1 MYMCIDIYILCCYI
15 TRREIKNRC
24 SSSDPRIK
32 EEEFHRLFLFSK
44 IFHFESFWKWKRLIT
59 ILPIFFFLQIS
70 KIFYSPLFSSFVSNE
85 ISHLYRF
92 LSRNFVD
99 PKISD
104 LISFYER
111 RIDESELLSRFFLVF
126 VRLNVSVEIDKKIL
140 LIGTSSWDNQVK
152 GGMTW

>member
-1 MYMCIDIYILCCYI
+1 MFFQWSPDK
-15 TRREIKNRC
+15 RRRI
-24 SSSDPRIK
+24 SSFVS
-32 EEEFHRLFLFSK
+32 
-44 IFHFESFWKWKRLIT
+44 IFENFPFWKFLEVET
-59 ILPIFFFLQIS
+59 INYNFTNFFFFLQIS

>member
-1 MYMCIDIYILCCYI
+1 MWCTRASIYILCCYI

-32 EEEFHRLFLFSK
+32 EEKFIVCFYFRKFSILK
-44 IFHFESFWKWKRLIT
+44 VET
-59 ILPIFFFLQIS
+59 INFTNFFF
-70 KIFYSPLFSSFVSNE
+70 KFRKFYSPLFSSFVSNE

-92 LSRNFVD
+92 LRNSRNFVD

>member
-1 MYMCIDIYILCCYI
+1 MFFQWSPDK
-15 TRREIKNRC
+15 RRKI
-24 SSSDPRIK
+24 
-32 EEEFHRLFLFSK
+32 HRLFLFSK
-44 IFHFESFWKWKRLIT
+44 IFHFESFWKWKRLILL
-59 ILPIFFFLQIS
+59 IFFLQIS
-70 KIFYSPLFSSFVSNE
+70 KILFSPLFSSFVSNE

-92 LSRNFVD
+92 LRNSRNFVD

-140 LIGTSSWDNQVK
+140 LIGTSSWDSQVK

>member
-1 MYMCIDIYILCCYI
+1 MFFQWSPDK
-15 TRREIKNRC
+15 RRKI
-24 SSSDPRIK
+24 
-32 EEEFHRLFLFSK
+32 HRLFLFSK
-44 IFHFESFWKWKRLIT
+44 IFHFESFWKWKRLILL
-59 ILPIFFFLQIS
+59 IFFLQIS
-70 KIFYSPLFSSFVSNE
+70 KILFSPLFSSFVSNE

-92 LSRNFVD
+92 LRNSRNFVD

>member
-1 MYMCIDIYILCCYI
+1 MFFQWSPDK
-15 TRREIKNRC
+15 RRKI
-24 SSSDPRIK
+24 
-32 EEEFHRLFLFSK
+32 HRLFLFSK

-59 ILPIFFFLQIS
+59 VLPIFFFLQIS
-70 KIFYSPLFSSFVSNE
+70 KIFYSSLFSSFVSNE